1 MNLFLNSAL
10 KKITNHEGT
19 LCVTEFKDLPFQV
32 KRMFFVKNVPVNVE
46 RGNHAHKKN
55 KQLLICVSGNIKVI
69 THDGFTRHENIMEAN
84 DCVYLKEMIWDS
96 QIFLNKEAL
105 LLVLASEEYDPT
117 DYITDFTEF
126 KKMIRNGTV

>member
-1 MNLFLNSAL
+1 MNIFLNTAL
-10 KKITNHEGT
+10 TKIVNHEGT
-19 LCVTEFKDLPFQV
+19 LCVTEFKELPFEV

-55 KQLLICVSGNIKVI
+55 KQLLICVAGNIKVI
-69 THDGFTRHENIMEAN
+69 TYDGFTRHENIMEAN
-84 DCVYLKEMIWDS
+84 DCVYIKEMIWDS

-105 LLVLASEEYDPT
+105 LLVLASEPYNKE

-126 KKMIRNGTV
+126 KRMIREKL